1 MYKLMLQLVVNGSC
15 VQRWSRCMFSDTL
28 VETRKPNCKW
38 PGSIR
43 RLLNEVVSIS
53 ARTGLSV
60 DHAIHSTQQT
70 TDLSMSR
77 SRRLPLCV
85 LPP

>member
-1 MYKLMLQLVVNGSC
+1 
-15 VQRWSRCMFSDTL
+15 MFSDSL

-60 DHAIHSTQQT
+60 DHAIHSKLQT
-70 TDLSMSR
+70 TDLYTTDLSHVTQSSSAAVR
-77 SRRLPLCV
+77 SPILIRFTKTLI
-85 LPP
+85 